1 MEIGKIN
8 TMKIILLGR
17 PISKDNEKIANRQ
30 GRFFLSAK
38 YKNYARDIQ
47 TQFCS
52 QFPNF
57 KPYENDLT
65 VVMIFYFEDKRCLD
79 LSNAPKSICD
89 ALQNFLYKNDK
100 QICELHLF
108 KFFDK
113 ENPRTEI
120 IVDEIK

>member
-1 MEIGKIN
+1 MIKLVF
-8 TMKIILLGR
+8 TGR

-47 TQFCS
+47 IQFCS
-52 QFPNF
+52 QLPNF
-57 KPYENDLT
+57 TPIEKEIIMT
-65 VVMIFYFEDKRCLD
+65 MTFYFEDKRCLD

-108 KFFDK
+108 KKFDK
-113 ENPRTEI
+113 NNPRVEI
-120 IVDEIK
+120 VIDEK